1 LNPAFIPGHLKYHE
15 PPEVDMTTEYDA
27 LVKRFRAQLKKA
39 EEEFR
44 WVTTPQSK
52 QQTRER
58 CEDAPDQV
66 E

>member
-1 LNPAFIPGHLKYHE
+1 MS
-15 PPEVDMTTEYDA
+15 PEVDMITEYDV

-44 WVTTPQSK
+44 WVTTPQFK
-52 QQTRER
+52 EQTRDR